1 MNLRTWNGW
10 TSWIGML
17 ERCLDRRLETTRLR
31 VICLT
36 VLAMN
41 GLMLAVSLGT
51 WDGTRT
57 VFGPALG
64 ADFTGFYVAGTI
76 LNGESPERLYD
87 LELQSQLYHQ
97 LLPGTPA
104 EERLPYVYPPF
115 FTLLFRPLAVLPYVA
130 SYLVWLAM
138 SVALFLGGFWL
149 IVQDTPLLNGR
160 DRVTALLLCLS
171 FQPLVIEC
179 WLGGQTSVFGLF
191 WLTLALWCDRRGRA
205 LACGLALS
213 VCLYKPTL
221 LLLLLPMLAIAGRW
235 RHLLGFAVGA
245 ASWLGLSLLV
255 VGWQTCV
262 EYGLLLMQL
271 TKDTSGES
279 TALRSWKYVDLMSFI
294 RLITGEFSLAGKVVL
309 LVVAV
314 AVLAR
319 LALAWRRIVA
329 ASDLASV
336 GCVES
341 SEHTVVADSNFS
353 RCVPKTP
360 RTLLALTDPDR
371 TDSFVA
377 RNQAATWQ
385 VWASTITWTLVLN
398 LYVGIYDSVLVLPG
412 LLLTADVLRSS
423 THSISGPFPRG
434 FQRVLILVSLT
445 PWVSQSLAMSLGFQP
460 FTLVLAAAAAYQL
473 QVAQRLHGQ
482 PAQLS

>member
-1 MNLRTWNGW
+1 MNQQAWNGW
-10 TSWIGML
+10 TGWIGSL
-17 ERCLDRRLETTRLR
+17 ERCLDRRLETTYLR
-31 VICLT
+31 VVSLT

-41 GLMLAVSLGT
+41 GLMLAVSIGT

-115 FTLLFRPLAVLPYVA
+115 FTLLFRPLAVLPYSL

-149 IVQDTPLLNGR
+149 IVQDTPTLVGR
-160 DRVTALLLCLS
+160 DRLTALLLCLS

-191 WLTLALWCDRRGRA
+191 WLTLALWCDRRGRS

-221 LLLLLPMLAIAGRW
+221 LLLLLPLLAIAGRW
-235 RHLLGFAVGA
+235 RNLLGFAVGA

-262 EYGLLLMQL
+262 EYGLLLTQF
-271 TKDTSGES
+271 TKATSGES
-279 TALRSWKYVDLMSFI
+279 TVLRSWKYVDLMSFI
-294 RLITGEFSLAGKVVL
+294 RLITGEFSPAGKVAL

-314 AVLAR
+314 AVLFR

-329 ASDLASV
+329 ASDSDSV

-341 SEHTVVADSNFS
+341 AERTVIGDSIS
-353 RCVPKTP
+353 RRCV
-360 RTLLALTDPDR
+360 LVAQDR
-371 TDSFVA
+371 
-377 RNQAATWQ
+377 AATWQ

-412 LLLTADVLRSS
+412 LLLTIDVLRSS
-423 THSISGPFPRG
+423 TDPRQGPFPRG
-434 FQRVLILVSLT
+434 FKRVLVLVYLT
-445 PWVSQSLAMSLGFQP
+445 PWVSQSLALSLGFQP
-460 FTLVLAAAAAYQL
+460 FTLVLAATAAYQL
-473 QVAQRLHGQ
+473 QVAQRPQGQ
-482 PAQLS
+482 PAQRS